1 MTTRTDSVPVREAR
15 TPHAPE
21 QTSADNARSR
31 RRRRRRAF
39 GITCVL
45 ILLGAITLWLAL
57 HRIPAW
63 YRPMSLADEH
73 VADVRF
79 EATAWVDWI
88 SDQMVQGRS
97 FTIEMTEAQA
107 NRLLAGARRDGRD
120 SGGSWPAALEAPA
133 VAFLTDELRVGA
145 ILRRKGD
152 HVVVSAGLRLRASP
166 DDAELRVRLDAV
178 RAGVVALPAFL
189 WTGEV
194 RSWLERTAD
203 ASSSH
208 SASSSRS
215 ASTDSLRSV
224 LSGLDDPEAL
234 ARDGFPIRNRFR
246 WPNGNRAFT
255 VDNIEITPGRCRILI
270 HPL

>member
-1 MTTRTDSVPVREAR
+1 MTTRVDSVPVREAR
-15 TPHAPE
+15 TSHAPE
-21 QTSADNARSR
+21 HTSADNARSR
-31 RRRRRRAF
+31 RRRLRRVL

-45 ILLGAITLWLAL
+45 VLFGAITFWLAL

-63 YRPMSLADEH
+63 YRPASLADEH

-88 SDQMVQGRS
+88 SDQMVQGRP
-97 FTIEMTEAQA
+97 FTIELTEAQA
-107 NRLLAGARRDGRD
+107 NRLLAGVRRDGRD
-120 SGGSWPAALEAPA
+120 SGGSWPAAFDAPA

-166 DDAELRVRLDAV
+166 DDPELRVRLDAV
-178 RAGVVALPAFL
+178 RAGVVTLPAFL

-203 ASSSH
+203 
-208 SASSSRS
+208 ASSSRS

-234 ARDGFPIRNRFR
+234 ARDGFPLRNRFR
-246 WPNGNRAFT
+246 WPNGNRAFA
-255 VDNIEITPGRCRILI
+255 VDNVEIAPGRCRILI
-270 HPL
+270 RPL